1 MNTDRQAVKHAAW
14 LADPLPGDVALSIE
28 RLCRADDVRHVAAMP
43 DVLPHTAAPAITEGV
58 PVRPDEEPPKIS

>member
-1 MNTDRQAVKHAAW
+1 MARKPA
-14 LADPLPGDVALSIE
+14 PLP
-28 RLCRADDVRHVAAMP
+28 VAAMP